1 MNKTIKSKILPHKN
15 LFLGKKDELLEKF
28 NLIEVQKNSWTEFT
42 DVRLKEIF
50 NEFFPIDDYTK
61 KKFSIHFED
70 LYFGE
75 TRYTIDL
82 CLKKKLTYDTPV
94 YLKLRLVNKKT
105 NSEKSQDIYFFNLPK
120 MTDRGT
126 FIINGIERAIINQI
140 VRSPGVY
147 FTAEI
152 DKTTGLTLY
161 NAAIRPYIG
170 AWLDI
175 TLNKNNLIEMKVNK
189 KRKFLATVLLR
200 SFEGENNAQILSDF
214 DDLDKE
220 LSEKYLIPTLK
231 KDQTKDK
238 DGAVLE

>member
-1 MNKTIKSKILPHKN
+1 MNKTIKSNILPHKS

-61 KKFSIHFED
+61 KKFTIYFED

-75 TRYTIDL
+75 PRYDIDL
-82 CLKKKLTYDTPV
+82 CYKKKLTYDAPV

-105 NSEKSQDIYFFNLPK
+105 NSEKKQDIYFFNLPK

-161 NAAIRPYIG
+161 NAEIRPYIG
-170 AWLDI
+170 AWLDMTI
-175 TLNKNNLIEMKVNK
+175 NKNGLIEMKINK
-189 KRKFLATVLLR
+189 KRKSV
-200 SFEGENNAQILSDF
+200 NYNF
-214 DDLDKE
+214 DQKN
-220 LSEKYLIPTLK
+220 
-231 KDQTKDK
+231 
-238 DGAVLE
+238 G